1 LLIPSLYEHD
11 EEAHESG
18 LAQSLGNVFSH
29 QWHSRILFSPDIP
42 NSMALSAPA
51 MLYLISASLW
61 DSNLRFLDND
71 IKQISFRD
79 LRKPSVQVNA
89 KLHDRRE
96 DLYLLKGF
104 VQDTRRYMSPDVVEW
119 YESNFAP
126 LQKLNL
132 VVSPAVTF
140 ERLIGEADKLSD
152 FLMDSFQLLMS
163 TMSTLDA
170 QTSLEQAARG
180 ARLTWLAFIY
190 APLSFVTGIY
200 GMNVKEIN
208 DSPLSVWVTAV
219 TLFIL
224 AVSTGA
230 LLVMYDSYPKLKK
243 KIQLRKEKYINVP
256 RRERE
261 VHKMR
266 QVQAAEYVVNMN
278 TLEEGLGQRHVRRPN
293 DNEDSATPS
302 VYSSHNPSTH

>member
-1 LLIPSLYEHD
+1 
-11 EEAHESG
+11 
-18 LAQSLGNVFSH
+18 
-29 QWHSRILFSPDIP
+29 
-42 NSMALSAPA
+42 MALSAPA

-61 DSNLRFLDND
+61 DSNLRFLDKD

-96 DLYLLKGF
+96 DLYLLRGF

-119 YESNFAP
+119 YESVFAP

-140 ERLIGEADKLSD
+140 ERLLGEADKLSD

-243 KIQLRKEKYINVP
+243 EIQLGKAKYIDAP
-256 RRERE
+256 RHERE
-261 VHKMR
+261 AYKMR
-266 QVQAAEYVVNMN
+266 QVQAAEYIADMN
-278 TLEEGLGQRHVRRPN
+278 TLEEGFGQRHVRPPTA
-293 DNEDSATPS
+293 DGDYAAPS
-302 VYSSHNPSTH
+302 IYSDHITSTH